1 MGVLQE
7 VLTNPQAGYYIN
19 RDVFGTQGDFIT
31 SPEISQLFGEV
42 NRPNVHDPV
51 QSVNVIYTQASV
63 TRVVQKLHC
72 CGGQCMF

>member
-1 MGVLQE
+1 MHSLDEGNLYLQE

-42 NRPNVHDPV
+42 NRPAVYNSVLSVH
-51 QSVNVIYTQASV
+51 T
-63 TRVVQKLHC
+63 
-72 CGGQCMF
+72 